1 MEVETDAIDVTL
13 IVALM
18 LRVAVLVDE
27 NESGLVGFADDVVD
41 ALGVFVEVDEREERG
56 DKETLVK
63 GVAVSDVRGEGV
75 SLREVLGDNDDRPDR
90 EDDDENEDVLDTDT
104 DPDSDRETA
113 DERDERDEA
122 DAEGD
127 SSGDEETD
135 ELALIDSDSL
145 ALADGECVSD
155 KDVDMVRNEVGD
167 TEPEATLDLLI
178 KADVDSETDDVE
190 DLEGSPDPLE
200 LTETDP
206 FNDTTCDDVAFMV
219 LLEEIE
225 KDRAADAV
233 LVFEEVLD
241 AVEVPVSEN
250 AGDRVCDTEGLWD
263 VDIDLEGLADN
274 EIELL

>member
-90 EDDDENEDVLDTDT
+90 EDDDENEDVLDTET

-233 LVFEEVLD
+233 LVFEEVFD
-241 AVEVPVSEN
+241 AVEEPVSEN
-250 AGDRVCDTEGLWD
+250 AGDSVWDTEGLCD
-263 VDIDLEGLADN
+263 ADIDLDGLADN